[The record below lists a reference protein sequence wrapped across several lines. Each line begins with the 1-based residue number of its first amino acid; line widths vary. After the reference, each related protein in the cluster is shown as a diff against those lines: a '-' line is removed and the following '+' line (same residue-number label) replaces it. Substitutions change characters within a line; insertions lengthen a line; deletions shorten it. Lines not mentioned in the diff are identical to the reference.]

1 VRLPGPGHGAP
12 LFVLERVGVVAG
24 GTRLLDDVSATIPAR
39 LLTAVVGPSGAG
51 KSTLL
56 RLLNRLVEPTTG
68 QIILDGRP
76 LPSWDVLAL
85 RRRVGL
91 VAQQPVLLGERVLDE
106 LRVGR
111 PDLTGAHASDLLAV
125 AGLPDHFLD
134 RRTAE
139 LSGGEAQRV
148 CLARQLAVEP
158 EVLALDEPTAA
169 LDPASVAAIER
180 SLGQLLAGGHTVVM
194 VSHDPAQV
202 RRLAGHVLALRGG
215 RLVEEGP
222 PAALRHLDV
231 EVQT

>member
-1 VRLPGPGHGAP
+1 VTDAQAQGAP
-12 LFVLERVGVVAG
+12 LFVLDRVGVVRG
-24 GTRLLDDVSATIPAR
+24 GARLLDGVSATIPGG

-56 RLLNRLVEPTTG
+56 RLLNRLVEPTSG
-68 QIILDGRP
+68 QLLLDGRP

-111 PDLTGAHASDLLAV
+111 PDLTAERAGDLLAV
-125 AGLPDHFLD
+125 VGLPGQFAD

-180 SLGQLLAGGHTVVM
+180 TLGQLLAGGHTVVM

-231 EVQT
+231 EIQA